1 MELKNLKQNDDVLD
15 ESKQNDLFMS
25 LIMGKDAT
33 DKIETSKG
41 VFEIKFPRAKDIED
55 IGRRTAFRLNGI
67 AAKCFDY
74 DTYTL
79 IQMIAT
85 LDVLV
90 VSGPSWYEKAK
101 KRNIN
106 FSWQDIPT
114 LDFIREVYAK
124 AYNFRQQ
131 VQEQLESNKDETD
144 NRMVNNGDGN
154 SDSQPGLFE
163 NMSGETG
170 IDG

>member
-1 MELKNLKQNDDVLD
+1 MEIKNLEQKEETLD
-15 ESKQNDLFMS
+15 ESSQNELFMS
-25 LIMGKDAT
+25 LIMGKDAV
-33 DKIETSKG
+33 ETISTTKG
-41 VFEIKFPRAKDIED
+41 DFVVKFPRAKDIED

-74 DTYTL
+74 DTYAL

-85 LDVLV
+85 LDVII

-124 AYNFRQQ
+124 AYNFRQE
-131 VQEQLESNKDETD
+131 VQKQLESDKGET
-144 NRMVNNGDGN
+144 NIGMANNGDGN

-163 NMSGETG
+163 DMSGETG
-170 IDG
+170 TNG